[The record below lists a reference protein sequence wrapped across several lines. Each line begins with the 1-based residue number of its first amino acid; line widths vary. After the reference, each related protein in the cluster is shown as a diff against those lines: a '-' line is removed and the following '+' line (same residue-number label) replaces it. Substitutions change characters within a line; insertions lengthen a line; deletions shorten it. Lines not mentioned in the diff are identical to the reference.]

1 MVAVSV
7 DHQPFTDRR
16 PQKSA
21 VSRLPKHNRADPQE
35 AALEAATRRLGFDRR
50 SSTTRLGTKPELSLR
65 EDVVVESEQGDRR
78 ARSWAAA
85 TREWRSWLSEAQET
99 SAVFTG
105 VNDEGETKEITTPL
119 ENRFMESRQKQLY
132 AKLRDLE
139 RGVRGEYGEWLTT
152 AMLTFTASN
161 MSGAGDWWRCPANHL
176 DDLLGSWPAIRR
188 ALHRQLENREWEY
201 ARILEPH
208 KSGYVHVHVAVFVR
222 GDVPESL
229 FAPVMDAHVRHC
241 LPASEEAHR
250 VEGDAVSIN
259 RDVSNVAAYLSSYLM
274 KWGEEPLDAPEH
286 VQRFNA
292 LLWATGTRRWS
303 VSNGAQEYMSFEPP
317 EHESEYV
324 YELTHIDVGTER
336 YPIERGGGDVLML
349 ELDHSAAGVDPPP
362 VR

>member
-1 MVAVSV
+1 MSADS
-7 DHQPFTDRR
+7 QPFTDER
-16 PQKSA
+16 PQKLA
-21 VSRLPKHNRADPQE
+21 VSRLPKHNRADPQD
-35 AALEAATRRLGFDRR
+35 AALEAVTRRLGFDRR

-139 RGVRGEYGEWLTT
+139 RGVRGEYGERLTT

-229 FAPVMDAHVRHC
+229 FAPVMGAHVRHC

-250 VEGDAVSIN
+250 VGSDAVSIN

-303 VSNGAQEYMSFEPP
+303 VSNGAQEFMAFEPP

-324 YELTHIDVGTER
+324 YDLTHIDVGQER
-336 YPIERGGGDVLML
+336 YPIEHGGGDVLML
-349 ELDHSAAGVDPPP
+349 ELGDSSAGVDPPP
-362 VR
+362 IR